1 MATLVT
7 WFGGIF
13 YGSMDTWYSQE
24 PNKLSEKIV
33 WVISLFSSPIILGFY
48 LFWTHIYDLY
58 LGSYVAP
65 LKLK

>member
-1 MATLVT
+1 
-7 WFGGIF
+7 
-13 YGSMDTWYSQE
+13 MDTWYSQE